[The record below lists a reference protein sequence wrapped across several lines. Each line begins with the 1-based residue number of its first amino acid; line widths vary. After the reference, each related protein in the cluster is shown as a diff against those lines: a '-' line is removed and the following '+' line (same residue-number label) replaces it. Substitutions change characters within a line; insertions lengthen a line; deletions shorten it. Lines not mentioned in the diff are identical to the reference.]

1 MATTT
6 LKASLTIE
14 VERVRSQIVTA
25 SGTKRGN
32 SSQFAMSGKVRRY
45 LRSQTVISN
54 GKGGRRYTPCAFN
67 EHGVAMLSGILR
79 SQRAVEVKVIN
90 LVGMR

>member
-1 MATTT
+1 MATSK

-14 VERVRSQIVTA
+14 LERVRSQTVTA
-25 SGTKRGN
+25 SGAKGGN
-32 SSQFAMSGKVRRY
+32 SSRFAMSGKEGGH

-54 GKGGRRYTPCAFN
+54 GKGGRRYTPCVFN